1 MPAELST
8 GRMVPCGG
16 RDRQRA
22 ERSPTGVTGGL
33 VEGRVRSLYPL
44 GLSRRVPGP
53 ASWVGPDSWVGVE
66 HREPLLDSII
76 QPILFYA
83 LCAMGAVGVVL
94 ALPRRSDSGPG
105 SPQLVGGLIAG
116 TAGGLVILALTL
128 AAREHFPNVYFY
140 IFSVVALGASLRVI
154 THPRP
159 VYAALYFIL
168 TIIATAGLLLIL
180 SGEFVSFALVIVYA
194 GAILIT
200 YLFVIM
206 LATQAP
212 TEAEEETSPDYD
224 ASAREPVSATVAGFV
239 ILAALS
245 TMMFRGVEPLNKVR
259 PDAAAIAARDNAV
272 LARMPLRL
280 ERVLREEGLI
290 AEDESLARESDGGFA
305 LDAATRT
312 AKVVNTTTRA
322 ERTVSWPAEL
332 SPRNVESLGFNL
344 LADHPGSIEIAG
356 VILLMA
362 MLGAVVLSRKQVQLD
377 EDLKARQARR
387 LAERS
392 ALAGGPESGSTSAV
406 GGGEIR

>member
-1 MPAELST
+1 MGWDRAGGGIGRLKAGVAPSILSASPAAF
-8 GRMVPCGG
+8 P
-16 RDRQRA
+16 
-22 ERSPTGVTGGL
+22 GL
-33 VEGRVRSLYPL
+33 PHGSARTR
-44 GLSRRVPGP
+44 GLARRTQ
-53 ASWVGPDSWVGVE
+53 
-66 HREPLLDSII
+66 EPLLDSII
-76 QPILFYA
+76 HPILFYA
-83 LCAMGAVGVVL
+83 LCAMGAVGVAL
-94 ALPRRSDSGPG
+94 ALPRRGA
-105 SPQLVGGLIAG
+105 SPQVLGGVIAA

-128 AAREHFPNVYFY
+128 TAREHFPNIYFY

-180 SGEFVSFALVIVYA
+180 SAEFVSFALVIVYA

-212 TEAEEETSPDYD
+212 TEADDETSPEYD
-224 ASAREPVSATVAGFV
+224 AAAREPVSATVAGFV

-245 TMMFRGVEPLNKVR
+245 TMMFRGVEPLNRVR
-259 PDAAAIAARDNAV
+259 PDAATIAARDHAV
-272 LARMPLRL
+272 LSRMPLRL

-290 AEDESLARESDGGFA
+290 AEDESLARASDGAFA
-305 LDAATRT
+305 ADSSTRT
-312 AKVVNTTTRA
+312 AKVVNNTTKA
-322 ERTVSWPAEL
+322 ERTVPWPADL

-387 LAERS
+387 LAEQA
-392 ALAGGPESGSTSAV
+392 ALAGGPEAGRTSTV
-406 GGGEIR
+406 GGGGIR